1 MLLDKT
7 VYIDKCLP
15 ILNTQQF
22 QQLDISPTTA
32 NKNKIQLTLLKIKS
46 KFTRQEY
53 KRLYPTGSNAGKY
66 YGTAILHKFPT
77 FGTVDQ
83 LISITTNHLEYWNR
97 ILPTCQT
104 SSRVA
109 ITFK

>member
-77 FGTVDQ
+77 FGTADQ
-83 LISITTNHLEYWNR
+83 LITITINSNFPN
-97 ILPTCQT
+97 I
-104 SSRVA
+104 
-109 ITFK
+109 